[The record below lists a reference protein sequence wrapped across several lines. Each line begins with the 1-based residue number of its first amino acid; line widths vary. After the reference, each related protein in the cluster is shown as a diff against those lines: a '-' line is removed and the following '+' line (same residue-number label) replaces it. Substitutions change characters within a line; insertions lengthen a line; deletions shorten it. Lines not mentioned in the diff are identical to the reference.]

1 MASEYYLHTF
11 DNLPN
16 GITDVRL
23 SFTIKPF
30 EYYTNAYSIDDTLSL
45 RFEGTNVA
53 PWTVDLGTLPLQYP
67 GTGITFHMDL
77 SDLPA
82 SGSSDLNAMLS
93 MAPGSGVNTVIGAME
108 AYDFIDVVIED
119 QQSVD
124 SVSLIICTEENGI
137 IQDDLPLNCTKP
149 GATTPTGGTYIVE
162 THMAGLSDLYNQNFM
177 DPALAP
183 SQAQMDFMYAQV
195 GMNLQV
201 NTDYH
206 AANRWR
212 MHDFRNLVGPNEV
225 ITHASVHVGL
235 DYVSGMVETDG
246 LMFTFLEED
255 ANGNWLTTTNSNG
268 VTVGQGIGVVD
279 QDLWNPAATQNTM
292 SNRDAHI

>member
-1 MASEYYLHTF
+1 MTNQGPLGHSLIQPMDAGMTLDVLIYDAHEVDYLELSLCFGTTDRPHQETHGNYSCNTTNSIVDQYVFTTGVADQFDIGGMDGAPTYTNPTSPSTNLLSWYNGATNTMNPPALIAEHDSPGNSYSPMASEYYLHTF

-149 GATTPTGGTYIVE
+149 GATTPTGGIYCGNTHGRIV
-162 THMAGLSDLYNQNFM
+162 
-177 DPALAP
+177 
-183 SQAQMDFMYAQV
+183 
-195 GMNLQV
+195 
-201 NTDYH
+201 
-206 AANRWR
+206 
-212 MHDFRNLVGPNEV
+212 
-225 ITHASVHVGL
+225 
-235 DYVSGMVETDG
+235 
-246 LMFTFLEED
+246 
-255 ANGNWLTTTNSNG
+255 
-268 VTVGQGIGVVD
+268 
-279 QDLWNPAATQNTM
+279 
-292 SNRDAHI
+292 